1 MKPNTYK
8 FLMDSLVKSNNL
20 CRVGGYRDGGYVLPF
35 SSIVDSD
42 ILISGGIG
50 SNARYET
57 DITDINPKI
66 KIIPCDKSFS
76 VTRMFLRTLYHVFK
90 KNIDFRQSI
99 IENISALIIKNKFGI
114 RKEFLTKKND
124 IESILSKNK
133 ITSNKVLIKLDIE
146 GSEYEILESILS
158 EESKITALNIEF
170 HSLNKQKNLQ
180 LLKSFVQQT
189 KMKLIFV
196 SINET
201 SIVDGFPSIIELSFT
216 SNKYLDNKHH
226 FLQASSFPGTHKLE
240 YFT

>member
-8 FLMDSLVKSNNL
+8 FLLDLLVKSNNL

-57 DITDINPKI
+57 DVIDINPKI
-66 KIIPCDKSFS
+66 KIIPYDKSFS
-76 VTRMFLRTLYHVFK
+76 VIRMFLRILYHVFK
-90 KNIDFRQSI
+90 KNIDFRQSMIESLSAI
-99 IENISALIIKNKFGI
+99 IVKNKFGI

-124 IESILSKNK
+124 IERVLFENK
-133 ITSNKVLIKLDIE
+133 ITSNKILIKLDIE
-146 GSEYEILESILS
+146 GSEYEILESIFS
-158 EESKITALNIEF
+158 NESRITALNIEF

-180 LLKSFVQQT
+180 LLKSFVQKT
-189 KMKLIFV
+189 KMKLIFI

-216 SNKYLDNKHH
+216 SDKYLDNKDY
-226 FLQASSFPGTHKLE
+226 FLQASSFPGKYKLE

>member
-1 MKPNTYK
+1 MNPNKYE
-8 FLMDSLVKSNNL
+8 FLLDYLVKSNNL
-20 CRVGGYRDGGYVLPF
+20 CRIGGYRDGGYVLPF

-57 DITDINPKI
+57 DVIDINPKI
-66 KIIPCDKSFS
+66 KIIPYDKSFS
-76 VTRMFLRTLYHVFK
+76 VIRMFLRILYHVFK
-90 KNIDFRQSI
+90 KNIDFRQSM
-99 IENISALIIKNKFGI
+99 IESLSAIIIKNKFGI

-124 IESILSKNK
+124 IERVLFQNK
-133 ITSNKVLIKLDIE
+133 ITSNKILIKLDIE
-146 GSEYEILESILS
+146 GSEYEILESIFS
-158 EESKITALNIEF
+158 NESRITALNIEF

-180 LLKSFVQQT
+180 LLKSFVQKT

-216 SNKYLDNKHH
+216 SDKYLDNKDH
-226 FLQASSFPGTHKLE
+226 FLQASSFPGNYKLE

>member
-1 MKPNTYK
+1 MNPNKYE
-8 FLMDSLVKSNNL
+8 FLLDYLVKSNNL
-20 CRVGGYRDGGYVLPF
+20 CRIGGYRDGGYVLPF

-57 DITDINPKI
+57 DAIDINPKI
-66 KIIPCDKSFS
+66 KIIPYDKSFS
-76 VTRMFLRTLYHVFK
+76 VIRMFLRILYHVFK
-90 KNIDFRQSI
+90 KNIDFRQSM
-99 IENISALIIKNKFGI
+99 IESLSAIIIKNKFGI

-124 IESILSKNK
+124 IERVLFQNK
-133 ITSNKVLIKLDIE
+133 ITSNKILIKLDIE
-146 GSEYEILESILS
+146 GSEYEILESIFS
-158 EESKITALNIEF
+158 NESRITALNIEF

-180 LLKSFVQQT
+180 LLKSFVQKT

-216 SNKYLDNKHH
+216 SDKYLDNKDH
-226 FLQASSFPGTHKLE
+226 FLQASSFPGNYKLE

>member
-1 MKPNTYK
+1 MNPNKYE
-8 FLMDSLVKSNNL
+8 FLLDYLVKSNNL
-20 CRVGGYRDGGYVLPF
+20 CRIGGYRDGGYVLPF

-57 DITDINPKI
+57 DAIDINPKI
-66 KIIPCDKSFS
+66 KIIPYDKSFS
-76 VTRMFLRTLYHVFK
+76 VIRMFLRILYHVFK
-90 KNIDFRQSI
+90 KNIDFRQSM
-99 IENISALIIKNKFGI
+99 IESLSAIIIKNKFGI

-124 IESILSKNK
+124 IERVLFQNK
-133 ITSNKVLIKLDIE
+133 ITSNKILIKLDIE
-146 GSEYEILESILS
+146 GSEYEILESVFS
-158 EESKITALNIEF
+158 NESRITALNIEF

-180 LLKSFVQQT
+180 LLKSFVQKT

-216 SNKYLDNKHH
+216 SDKYLDNKDH
-226 FLQASSFPGTHKLE
+226 FLQASSFPGNYKLE